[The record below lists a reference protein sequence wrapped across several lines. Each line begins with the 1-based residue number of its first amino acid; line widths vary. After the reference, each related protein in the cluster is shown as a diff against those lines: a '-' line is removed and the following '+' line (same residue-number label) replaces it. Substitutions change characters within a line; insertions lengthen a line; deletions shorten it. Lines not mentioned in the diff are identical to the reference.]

1 MPFYFFTILKGNF
14 IIYNISFYNALYIKK
29 FYYFIFLLKYYFL
42 IFFIIPFPTSLF
54 FRIPKVTFSW
64 ASELF
69 LFFFQTCILQQS
81 HFPSLCNTIFFS
93 NSDVDSSGLP
103 LAFIISFQQWCFF
116 KWRHRDTENEKRE
129 GNRSTRQWREKFQ
142 EKKKM
147 K

>member
-1 MPFYFFTILKGNF
+1 MLFYFFTILKGNF
-14 IIYNISFYNALYIKK
+14 IIYNIPFYNTAYIKK

-42 IFFIIPFPTSLF
+42 TFFIISFPTSLF
-54 FRIPKVTFSW
+54 QDSKGNIFLSFRTFS
-64 ASELF
+64 
-69 LFFFQTCILQQS
+69 FFFSRLCIFQQS
-81 HFPSLCNTIFFS
+81 HFPRLCNTFFFS

-142 EKKKM
+142 REKTM